1 MKSFINA
8 HRHPLQMNFYIDTNI
23 YLNLWKKEG
32 DAAKGIPYWKL
43 AKDFIDKAEK
53 EGSII
58 VFTGLIIKELKYKL
72 TQEQYREKEELL
84 KASFERAEVADED
97 YRHARKLESKTK
109 FEISFYDCL
118 HMAVCIRLGL
128 VLVTRDAL
136 LLNAAKKEGIKCGK
150 PENFL

>member
-1 MKSFINA
+1 MK
-8 HRHPLQMNFYIDTNI
+8 FYIDTNI

-53 EGSII
+53 EGSAI
-58 VFTGLIIKELKYKL
+58 VFTGFVLKELKYKL
-72 TQEQYREKEELL
+72 TNEQFKEKEDLL
-84 KASFERAEVADED
+84 KSNFQKVDVVKED
-97 YRHARKLESKTK
+97 YEYARKLESKTK

-118 HMAVCIRLGL
+118 HICVCKRLSL
-128 VLVTRDAL
+128 ILISRDAL
-136 LLNAAKKEGIKCGK
+136 MLSIAKKEGIICGK